1 VRTAACAAALAAAL
15 TVAACAGPTIDKGV
29 FRAASGYQVTLPRD
43 GWTVDR
49 NSGADL
55 ELRHQSGS
63 AAMLVNGLC
72 DVPAVD
78 RRPDV
83 LVRQLLLG
91 LRDRTVVEAAA
102 EVPVNGRAATHTL
115 MEGRMQKSD
124 ARMRI
129 ESYVVKSDRCVWDL
143 LYVAEPSAF
152 DATRGDFQALVESF
166 VTD

>member
-1 VRTAACAAALAAAL
+1 MRIAACAAALSSAL
-15 TVAACAGPTIDKGV
+15 AVAACAGPTIEKGV
-29 FRAASGYQVTLPRD
+29 FRAPSGYRVTLPRD

-49 NSGADL
+49 TSGADL
-55 ELRHQSGS
+55 ELRHQPGS

-91 LRDRTVVEAAA
+91 LRDRNVLESG

-124 ARMRI
+124 ERMRI
-129 ESYVVKSDRCVWDL
+129 ESYVLKGEHCVWDL
-143 LYVAEPSAF
+143 VYVAEPGAF
-152 DATRGDFQALVESF
+152 DGTRGDFQALVDSF

>member
-1 VRTAACAAALAAAL
+1 VRIAACAAALAGAL
-15 TVAACAGPTIDKGV
+15 AIAACAGPTIDKGV
-29 FRAASGYQVTLPRD
+29 FRAPSGYRVTLPRD

-49 NSGADL
+49 DSGADL

-72 DVPAVD
+72 GVPAVD

-91 LRDRTVVEAAA
+91 LRDRKVVETG
-102 EVPVNGRAATHTL
+102 EVPVNGRPATHTL

-124 ARMRI
+124 ERMRI
-129 ESYVVKSDRCVWDL
+129 ESYVLKGEHCVWDL
-143 LYVAEPSAF
+143 LYVAEPGAF

-166 VTD
+166 ATD

>member
-1 VRTAACAAALAAAL
+1 VRTAACAAALAGAL
-15 TVAACAGPTIDKGV
+15 AVAACAGPSIDNGV
-29 FRAASGYQVTLPRD
+29 FRAPSGYRVTLPRD
-43 GWTVDR
+43 GWVVDR

-63 AAMLVNGLC
+63 AAMLVNGVC

-83 LVRQLLLG
+83 LVQQLLLG
-91 LRDRTVVEAAA
+91 VRDRKVMESG

-124 ARMRI
+124 ERMRI
-129 ESYVVKSDRCVWDL
+129 ESYVVKGEHCVWDL
-143 LYVAEPSAF
+143 LYVAEPNAF
-152 DATRGDFQALVESF
+152 DATRGDFRALVESF

>member
-1 VRTAACAAALAAAL
+1 VRAATCAAALAGAL
-15 TVAACAGPTIDKGV
+15 AVAACAGPTIDHGV
-29 FRAASGYQVTLPRD
+29 FRAPSGYRVTLPRD
-43 GWTVDR
+43 GWVVDR
-49 NSGADL
+49 DSGADL

-72 DVPAVD
+72 DTPATG

-91 LRDRTVVEAAA
+91 LRDRKVVESDEA
-102 EVPVNGRAATHTL
+102 PLNGRASTHTL
-115 MEGRMQKSD
+115 MEGRLMTSD

-129 ESYVVKSDRCVWDL
+129 ESYVVKGEHCVWDL

>member
-1 VRTAACAAALAAAL
+1 VRTVARAAALAGAL
-15 TVAACAGPTIDKGV
+15 AVAACAGPTIDHGV
-29 FRAASGYQVTLPRD
+29 FRAPSGYRVTLPRD
-43 GWTVDR
+43 GWVVDR

-55 ELRHQSGS
+55 ELRHRSGS

-91 LRDRTVVEAAA
+91 FRDRVVVESG

-115 MEGRMQKSD
+115 MEGRMGKSD
-124 ARMRI
+124 DRMRI
-129 ESYVVKSDRCVWDL
+129 ESYVVKGEHCVWDL
-143 LYVAEPSAF
+143 LYVAEPGAF
-152 DATRGDFQALVESF
+152 DATRDDFRALVESF
-166 VTD
+166 VAD

>member
-1 VRTAACAAALAAAL
+1 MRAAACAAALAGAL
-15 TVAACAGPTIDKGV
+15 AVAACAGPTIDHGV
-29 FRAASGYQVTLPRD
+29 FRAPSGYRVTLPRD
-43 GWTVDR
+43 GWVVDR

-72 DVPAVD
+72 DAPAVD

-91 LRDRTVVEAAA
+91 LRDRKVVESG

-115 MEGRMQKSD
+115 MEGRMMTSD

-129 ESYVVKSDRCVWDL
+129 ESYVVKGEHCVWDL
-143 LYVAEPSAF
+143 LYVAEPGAF